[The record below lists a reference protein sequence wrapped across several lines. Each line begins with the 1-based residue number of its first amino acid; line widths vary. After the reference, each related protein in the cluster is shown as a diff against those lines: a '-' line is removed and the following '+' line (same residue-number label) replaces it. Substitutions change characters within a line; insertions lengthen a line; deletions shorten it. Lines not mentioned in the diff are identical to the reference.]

1 MANKEFIEGWLGR
14 YDYVDVYRDNG
25 SSRRRFKYREEED
38 DADAYYNYLQSLD
51 NEEISIKKQEEI
63 FEQLKRQND
72 SNQNKN
78 NAHESYSNQRFQK
91 PNVSSVDPDLKE
103 WIQFQKETSLEY
115 KKWKKEKEAEAE
127 RIRKQQ
133 EEEAEIQRKSFEFQ
147 ERKRKEQEIERKK
160 RQEEELKK
168 NQRIIEPLVS
178 SLLQR
183 KKLSWEQRC
192 QIAKYTNNKSA
203 IKKLKYD
210 NSVKVLD
217 ALLTNPYLDS
227 ATIQH
232 IHNRKKDKIASKNA
246 YQTIREE
253 SREES
258 REDSGCLKPLITIVL
273 ILGSIIFLINFIASK
288 L

>member
-1 MANKEFIEGWLGR
+1 MAKINVITSNDDPMGYSVQRDDGSMYKQFDN
-14 YDYVDVYRDNG
+14 YD
-25 SSRRRFKYREEED
+25 EAE
-38 DADAYYNYLQSLD
+38 AYKNYLQ
-51 NEEISIKKQEEI
+51 EIDDRDIFKKQNQTIIDNQERI
-63 FEQLKRQND
+63 LKSQDNQHRWPQGPQYTRQIL
-72 SNQNKN
+72 
-78 NAHESYSNQRFQK
+78 
-91 PNVSSVDPDLKE
+91 DPEYKE
-103 WIQFQKETSLEY
+103 WIQFQKETSPEY

-133 EEEAEIQRKSFEFQ
+133 EEEVERQRKSLEFQ

-160 RQEEELKK
+160 RQEEEIKK

-210 NSVKVLD
+210 NSINVLD

-246 YQTIREE
+246 YQTIRK
-253 SREES
+253 ES

-273 ILGSIIFLINFIASK
+273 IVGSIIILIYFIVSK